1 MNDEDDEEQF
11 FQTVKANFVKTLQPA
26 HKERTKR
33 IIEGAVQKVHEMTI
47 HAQMLL
53 KLFFLW
59 KYENNEELPFLDIT
73 YLRLVFKSVC
83 LLPAV
88 GGGAPMT
95 AQNLENF
102 NELRAFHHVHYLQ
115 TRVGGDL
122 QHYDN
127 LSAIIEYSAL
137 EYKTCI
143 ENNIK
148 LHFPKYV
155 RRYISAV
162 YPNVAKR
169 VASAIL
175 ADVMT
180 PLVDFRSPAEY
191 HEFVEQCFGEIVPQ
205 ANAIRMGSVYYDV
218 KVYLSSLSSLSCL
231 SRLSRLSRLSLS
243 RLCRLY
249 LSRLSLSLLLTHT
262 RTHTHTHTQA
272 RPQFYIVFMIKMNKV
287 IESRGLH
294 ILNIFPMRTSNIP
307 GQITIDSTTLR
318 RLLCQEGK
326 MEKLTEEVKKEI
338 WNKFFKT
345 KTQQFKRFY
354 FLVKTDAVSISIIKS
369 KSIEGSRKR
378 KRKKKNPKA
387 KATTPYADDWIAGEK
402 EKGRADFQDL
412 TLLAFDP
419 GVSQLLYG
427 TNGSK
432 SDAKRIS
439 YTNPQRVKETKSKKY
454 QKIRKEK
461 ERSFLAQGLSIE
473 SWNALLRHQPKNTV
487 GLNKLQKLY
496 KQP

>member
-1 MNDEDDEEQF
+1 MNDEDDEEQL
-11 FQTVKANFVKTLQPA
+11 FQTVKTNFLKTLQPA
-26 HKERTKR
+26 HKERTKQ

-59 KYENNEELPFLDIT
+59 KYENDEELPFLDIT

-95 AQNLENF
+95 AENLENF

-143 ENNIK
+143 ESNIK

-155 RRYISAV
+155 RKYISAA
-162 YPNVAKR
+162 YPNVTKR

-175 ADVMT
+175 ADIMI

-205 ANAIRMGSVYYDV
+205 TNAIRMGSVYYDV

-231 SRLSRLSRLSLS
+231 SRLSRLSLSSLSLS
-243 RLCRLY
+243 
-249 LSRLSLSLLLTHT
+249 SLSSLSVSPS
-262 RTHTHTHTQA
+262 HTHTHT
-272 RPQFYIVFMIKMNKV
+272 
-287 IESRGLH
+287 
-294 ILNIFPMRTSNIP
+294 
-307 GQITIDSTTLR
+307 
-318 RLLCQEGK
+318 
-326 MEKLTEEVKKEI
+326 
-338 WNKFFKT
+338 
-345 KTQQFKRFY
+345 
-354 FLVKTDAVSISIIKS
+354 
-369 KSIEGSRKR
+369 
-378 KRKKKNPKA
+378 
-387 KATTPYADDWIAGEK
+387 
-402 EKGRADFQDL
+402 RAH
-412 TLLAFDP
+412 T
-419 GVSQLLYG
+419 
-427 TNGSK
+427 
-432 SDAKRIS
+432 
-439 YTNPQRVKETKSKKY
+439 YT
-454 QKIRKEK
+454 
-461 ERSFLAQGLSIE
+461 G
-473 SWNALLRHQPKNTV
+473 
-487 GLNKLQKLY
+487 
-496 KQP
+496 

>member
-1 MNDEDDEEQF
+1 
-11 FQTVKANFVKTLQPA
+11 
-26 HKERTKR
+26 
-33 IIEGAVQKVHEMTI
+33 
-47 HAQMLL
+47 
-53 KLFFLW
+53 
-59 KYENNEELPFLDIT
+59 
-73 YLRLVFKSVC
+73 
-83 LLPAV
+83 
-88 GGGAPMT
+88 
-95 AQNLENF
+95 
-102 NELRAFHHVHYLQ
+102 
-115 TRVGGDL
+115 
-122 QHYDN
+122 
-127 LSAIIEYSAL
+127 
-137 EYKTCI
+137 
-143 ENNIK
+143 
-148 LHFPKYV
+148 
-155 RRYISAV
+155 
-162 YPNVAKR
+162 
-169 VASAIL
+169 
-175 ADVMT
+175 
-180 PLVDFRSPAEY
+180 
-191 HEFVEQCFGEIVPQ
+191 
-205 ANAIRMGSVYYDV
+205 
-218 KVYLSSLSSLSCL
+218 
-231 SRLSRLSRLSLS
+231 
-243 RLCRLY
+243 
-249 LSRLSLSLLLTHT
+249 
-262 RTHTHTHTQA
+262 
-272 RPQFYIVFMIKMNKV
+272 MIKMNKV

-318 RLLCQEGK
+318 KLLYQEGK

-338 WNKFFKT
+338 WNKFFKI

-387 KATTPYADDWIAGEK
+387 KATIPYADDWIAGEK
-402 EKGRADFQDL
+402 EKGRTDFQDL

-461 ERSFLAQGLSIE
+461 ERSFLVQGLSIE

>member
-1 MNDEDDEEQF
+1 MNDEDDEEQL
-11 FQTVKANFVKTLQPA
+11 FQTVKTNFLKTLQPA
-26 HKERTKR
+26 HKERTKQ
-33 IIEGAVQKVHEMTI
+33 IIEGAVQKVHEITI

-59 KYENNEELPFLDIT
+59 KYENDEELPFLDIT

-88 GGGAPMT
+88 GGGASMT
-95 AQNLENF
+95 AENLENF

-155 RRYISAV
+155 RRYISAA
-162 YPNVAKR
+162 YPNVTER

-175 ADVMT
+175 ADIMI

-218 KVYLSSLSSLSCL
+218 KV
-231 SRLSRLSRLSLS
+231 
-243 RLCRLY
+243 
-249 LSRLSLSLLLTHT
+249 
-262 RTHTHTHTQA
+262 
-272 RPQFYIVFMIKMNKV
+272 RPQFYIAFMIKMNKV

-318 RLLCQEGK
+318 KLLYQEGK

-338 WNKFFKT
+338 WNKFFKI

-354 FLVKTDAVSISIIKS
+354 FVVKTDAVSISIIKS

-387 KATTPYADDWIAGEK
+387 KATIPYADDWIAGEK
-402 EKGRADFQDL
+402 EKGRTDFQDL

-461 ERSFLAQGLSIE
+461 ERSFLVQGLSIE